1 MLRKTTCARGG
12 KRLHGWRETYL
23 CSSEGMVLFGS
34 CLSDRTLDG
43 GTGSTL
49 VVMDMIVSPFAFLEV
64 RYCPD
69 RPLNFVKQTLSSLQS
84 LDAVGVDGKPVC
96 RRRTVW
102 DHPKRFG
109 RLVAHTLGSR
119 DLYRGGTAEAGIA
132 SPVPRVP
139 ALRTC
144 ITQGVDHGTS
154 SLPPAEA
161 SPLRANRRP
170 AEIPRTA
177 RGSAGRCRSGFPRTR
192 RDGLLQSFG
201 ACPTIGYAAS
211 QTECPREEY
220 HEKYQVAGVLPC
232 DGP

>member
-64 RYCPD
+64 RYD
-69 RPLNFVKQTLSSLQS
+69 RPLNFVKQTSCS
-84 LDAVGVDGKPVC
+84 LDAVDVDGKPVC

-119 DLYRGGTAEAGIA
+119 DLYRKATRRLELPLPYRVCRRFAPA
-132 SPVPRVP
+132 SRKASNMERAP
-139 ALRTC
+139 
-144 ITQGVDHGTS
+144 
-154 SLPPAEA
+154 LPPAEA

-170 AEIPRTA
+170 TEIPRTDEAVPVAVGAVSPA
-177 RGSAGRCRSGFPRTR
+177 RVWTDSCSPSAHFRP
-192 RDGLLQSFG
+192 
-201 ACPTIGYAAS
+201 
-211 QTECPREEY
+211 
-220 HEKYQVAGVLPC
+220 
-232 DGP
+232 